1 VVPPPAPTPVA
12 ALARSERL
20 GFSRGITRV
29 VSGRGGSPSSDLGE
43 GDGALGA
50 PGPSVGVAVG
60 APVKV
65 TDVESLC
72 SCEQSI
78 ENAIT
83 ASSTNRSSRLARS
96 ASNSTLWY
104 GWSPRCEGR
113 GVVSLLKAR
122 AGGTSVVAPR
132 SEGPIAIEASELSIV
147 YRKTRT
153 SQSFT
158 AVRDVSFV
166 VKRGELVSLIGPS
179 GCGKSS
185 ILAAVAG
192 LVPYIGS
199 VSVFGSPIS
208 RPGPDRGVVFQAAS
222 LLPWRS
228 VERNVRYG
236 LELQHVPKAQAIE
249 ATDRALELVGLMA
262 FKDSYPNEL
271 SGGMQ
276 QRVNF
281 ARALVGDPLVLLM
294 DEPFAALDAQTR
306 ERLQLEIVDLWQ
318 KADKAG
324 IFVTHQIDEAVF
336 LADRV
341 VVLGPGPESE
351 VIEVFDVPLPRP
363 RTPETRNDPVFLE
376 LVTELRRLF
385 DLA

>member
-1 VVPPPAPTPVA
+1 MA
-12 ALARSERL
+12 
-20 GFSRGITRV
+20 
-29 VSGRGGSPSSDLGE
+29 
-43 GDGALGA
+43 
-50 PGPSVGVAVG
+50 
-60 APVKV
+60 
-65 TDVESLC
+65 
-72 SCEQSI
+72 
-78 ENAIT
+78 
-83 ASSTNRSSRLARS
+83 
-96 ASNSTLWY
+96 
-104 GWSPRCEGR
+104 
-113 GVVSLLKAR
+113 SLLKTRTREAN
-122 AGGTSVVAPR
+122 AATPR
-132 SEGPIAIEASELSIV
+132 PQGAIAIEASNLSIV
-147 YRKTRT
+147 YRKART
-153 SQSFT
+153 AQSFM
-158 AVRDVSFV
+158 AVSDVSFV

-192 LVPYIGS
+192 LVPYVGQI
-199 VSVFGSPIS
+199 SVFGSPIS
-208 RPGPDRGVVFQAAS
+208 KPGPDRGVVFQAAS

-236 LELQHVPKAQAIE
+236 LELQHVPKAEAIE
-249 ATDRALELVGLMA
+249 ASARALELVGLTA

-276 QRVNF
+276 QRVNL

-341 VVLGPGPESE
+341 VVLGPGPGST
-351 VIEVFDVPLPRP
+351 VIQIFDVPLSRP
-363 RTPETRNDPVFLE
+363 RTPETRNDPVFLD
-376 LVTELRRLF
+376 LVTKLRRLF